1 LPYPGLLK
9 CALTA
14 NLEADLAPGGGE
26 PGADARLDILVY
38 SYRGKTNVKL
48 HIHYESPSLVAPTGQ
63 SIHVGQVGSSSTPI
77 WTIEGNWQQ
86 EDKPDEWDLSVWY
99 NAAGKYVPAGSSK
112 SVFKMVKRIDKAWF
126 RRSFYVLVK
135 TAAYP
140 NGALRGQIR
149 RDVPFNLIPWSRC

>member
-1 LPYPGLLK
+1 MRAG
-9 CALTA
+9 ALSA

-26 PGADARLDILVY
+26 RAADARLDILVY
-38 SYRGKTNVKL
+38 SYRGKTNVKV

-63 SIHVGQVGSSSTPI
+63 SIHVGQIGSSSGPI
-77 WTIEGNWQQ
+77 WTIDGDWTR
-86 EDKPDEWDLSVWY
+86 DDLGEWDLSVWY
-99 NAAGKYVPAGSSK
+99 MGARKAVPAGSSK
-112 SVFKMVKRIDKAWF
+112 SVYSMVKKIDKAWF

-149 RDVPFNLIPWSRC
+149 RAVPFSLIPWSRC